1 MLLGMF
7 QKKLLSLARQI
18 NAAFIFLRSS
28 HDAESGTLRRLLY
41 CFNIATFV
49 FLIGKMLLTSSVSL
63 FRLILWCF

>member
-1 MLLGMF
+1 MLLEMF

-49 FLIGKMLLTSSVSL
+49 F
-63 FRLILWCF
+63 FNR